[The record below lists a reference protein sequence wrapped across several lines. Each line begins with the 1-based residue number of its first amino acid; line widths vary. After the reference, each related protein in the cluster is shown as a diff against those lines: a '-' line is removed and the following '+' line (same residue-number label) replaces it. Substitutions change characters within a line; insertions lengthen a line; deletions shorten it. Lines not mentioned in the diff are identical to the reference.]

1 MRDILVVDVET
12 TGLDQYKNAIVSI
25 GGIVIPKD
33 TKDTIYHFYNEA
45 RVWPGAKINDR
56 ALEVNGCTREDI
68 TSSSIRLTQ
77 REMLENLVD
86 FAHLSG
92 DMTIWGHNA
101 RFDCEFINTSLQ
113 REGIDFGFGH
123 RTLDQHTI
131 AYVRH
136 IDAGLEIPLKDKRS
150 NLGEDPI
157 SDFVGIPPEPKPHN
171 ALNGAK
177 WEAEAIHRM
186 LYGENFQF
194 EFKKHPV
201 PDYLKRN

>member
-1 MRDILVVDVET
+1 MRDILVIDVET
-12 TGLDQYKNAIVSI
+12 TGLDRYRNSIVSI
-25 GGIVIPKD
+25 GGIIIPK
-33 TKDTIYHFYNEA
+33 TPRDTIYHFYNEA
-45 RVWPGAKINDR
+45 RIWSEAEIDDR
-56 ALEVNGCTREDI
+56 ALEINGFTKDEI
-68 TSSSIRLTQ
+68 TNSPIKFPQ
-77 REMLENLVD
+77 QQMLENLVH

-113 REGIDFGFGH
+113 REGIDFSFGH
-123 RTLDQHTI
+123 RTLDQHTL

-157 SDFVGIPPEPKPHN
+157 SEFVGIPSEPKPHN